1 MWIKNIHKFR
11 QPGLM
16 TLLREISVAWLKKNL
31 DYEGMRIFHEIR
43 MWRKCERLD
52 RSSKDIFQDHR
63 TYNIYRLRERT
74 SWETDKDKSLRN
86 GI

>member
-11 QPGLM
+11 QPDLM

-43 MWRKCERLD
+43 M
-52 RSSKDIFQDHR
+52 
-63 TYNIYRLRERT
+63 
-74 SWETDKDKSLRN
+74 
-86 GI
+86 

>member
-43 MWRKCERLD
+43 M
-52 RSSKDIFQDHR
+52 
-63 TYNIYRLRERT
+63 
-74 SWETDKDKSLRN
+74 
-86 GI
+86 